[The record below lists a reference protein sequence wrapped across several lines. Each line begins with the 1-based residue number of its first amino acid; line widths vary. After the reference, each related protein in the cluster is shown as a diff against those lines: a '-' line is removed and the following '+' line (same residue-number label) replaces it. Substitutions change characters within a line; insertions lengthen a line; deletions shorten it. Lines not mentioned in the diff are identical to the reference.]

1 MNRNFM
7 IHQMLRD
14 LEELRKLWDDRICD
28 EFYTAVIEDD
38 KNFRKKYNEILR
50 FWTNDK
56 QYEKLK
62 YKD

>member
-1 MNRNFM
+1 MVKQ
-7 IHQMLRD
+7 ILRD
-14 LEELRKLWDDRICD
+14 LEELRKLWDDRVCD
-28 EFYTAVIEDD
+28 IYYTPVHEDD

-56 QYEKLK
+56 QYKKLK

>member
-1 MNRNFM
+1 M

-38 KNFRKKYNEILR
+38 KKFRKKYNEILR

-56 QYEKLK
+56 QFEKLK

>member
-14 LEELRKLWDDRICD
+14 LEELRKLWDDRICE
-28 EFYTAVIEDD
+28 EFYTPVIEDD
-38 KNFRKKYNEILR
+38 KKFRKKYNEILR